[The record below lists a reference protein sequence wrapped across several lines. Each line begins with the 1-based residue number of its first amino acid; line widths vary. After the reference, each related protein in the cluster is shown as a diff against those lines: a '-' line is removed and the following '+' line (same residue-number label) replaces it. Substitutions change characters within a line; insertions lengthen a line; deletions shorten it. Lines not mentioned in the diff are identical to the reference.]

1 MLRKL
6 LNMKTYIDNY
16 FKDLIANQ
24 SFIESGWKLLRSG
37 GYFIVFPH
45 YWELIP
51 IRLEKAIAGD
61 KS

>member
-6 LNMKTYIDNY
+6 LNMKTDIDNY

-24 SFIESGWKLLRSG
+24 SLIKSGWKLLRNS
-37 GYFIVFPH
+37 GYFILFPH

-51 IRLEKAIAGD
+51 IRLEKASAGD
-61 KS
+61 KR